1 MTKLEVAMVSMA
13 CGMLEDILGRLKNF
27 LMILPGVEI
36 LTKNPKK
43 TQKTKRGFRCR
54 IGFFGVPSD
63 TNVYLVQPAKAS
75 C

>member
-1 MTKLEVAMVSMA
+1 MVSMA

-43 TQKTKRGFRCR
+43 PKGDSVVGL
-54 IGFFGVPSD
+54 GFFGVPSD

>member
-36 LTKNPKK
+36 LTKNPKNPK
-43 TQKTKRGFRCR
+43 KPKGDSVVGL
-54 IGFFGVPSD
+54 GFFGVPSD